1 MSAVAGLGLARRRLG
16 ATPAPPPPRPLRPPP
31 ATPQSG
37 YAAYAGSSEN
47 AAANKAFF
55 EAVMKSVA
63 EKRAANPGVQAVTV
77 IYNTTNAPSFR
88 SQIASS
94 TSIWNSSVSNVK
106 LQEGSNADFAYR
118 EGNDS
123 RGSYASTDGH
133 GSGYIFLDYAQ
144 NQQYDSTRVTAHETG
159 HVLGLP
165 DHYTGPCSELMS
177 GGGPG
182 TSCTQRLPE
191 RHGALAGELPLA
203 ERSRG
208 LSPAPRPDTGLHA
221 APVRGRSAGAGRP
234 PPAVGTA
241 QASSSGKAP
250 RWPVPAPCA
259 GRGSNSRQLHI
270 SWTNP
275 VRRSQRPATSSPPA
289 ASR

>member
-1 MSAVAGLGLARRRLG
+1 MRHPRTVIMSAVAGLGLTLAAALG
-16 ATPAPPPPRPLRPPP
+16 ATPAV
-31 ATPQSG
+31 ATPAPVAPSTSVTAAQAG

-55 EAVMKSVA
+55 DAVMKSVA
-63 EKRAANPGVQAVTV
+63 EKRAAKPGAQAVTV
-77 IYNTTNAPSFR
+77 IYNAANAPSFR

-94 TSIWNSSVSNVK
+94 TSIWNSSVANVR
-106 LQEGSNADFAYR
+106 LQEGSNADFSYY

-144 NQQYDSTRVTAHETG
+144 NQQYNSTRVTAHETG

-182 TSCTQRLPE
+182 TSCTNAYPN
-191 RHGALAGELPLA
+191 AT
-203 ERSRG
+203 ERSRVNTLWQNG
-208 LSPAPRPDTGLHA
+208 LA
-221 APVRGRSAGAGRP
+221 AALAR
-234 PPAVGTA
+234 TA
-241 QASSSGKAP
+241 S
-250 RWPVPAPCA
+250 
-259 GRGSNSRQLHI
+259 
-270 SWTNP
+270 
-275 VRRSQRPATSSPPA
+275 
-289 ASR
+289 